1 MDLEGEPL
9 KYHIDTIPIWDAYHE
24 ETECPLCFLETRSED
39 GYVDS
44 FLGGSVMEP
53 STRIEVNEKG
63 FCQNHFKMLYD
74 AQNRLGLAL
83 ITHTYLRE
91 TFSEMKERMERLK
104 KRPTAGRQSIFS
116 RRASKDSPIEE
127 FANWLDEKVDTCI
140 ICERIDY
147 TLHRYAYTIVYL
159 WDSDP
164 KFRDTFKA
172 SKGFC
177 MSHLSLILSM
187 AGEYLNNKKQV
198 AFLDDLIPVQI
209 ENMDR
214 LDGELL
220 WFTQKFDYR
229 NQDKP
234 WGTSKDALPRA
245 IEKLAT
251 IDVEREKKEK

>member
-1 MDLEGEPL
+1 M
-9 KYHIDTIPIWDAYHE
+9 KYHIDTIPIWDAYHKE
-24 ETECPLCFLETRSED
+24 EECPLCLLKATSED
-39 GYVDS
+39 GYIDS

-63 FCQNHFKMLYD
+63 FCSNHFQMLYD

-83 ITHTYLRE
+83 ISHTYLKE
-91 TFSEMKERMERLK
+91 TFAEMRKYMEKLQK
-104 KRPTAGRQSIFS
+104 SGPGGRQSIFS
-116 RRASKDSPIEE
+116 KSTRPIDE
-127 FANWLDEKVDTCI
+127 FADWLNEKVDTCI
-140 ICERIDY
+140 VCERLDY
-147 TLHRYAYTIVYL
+147 TLKRYAYTIVYL

-164 KFRDTFKA
+164 KFRDEFKA

-177 MSHLSLILSM
+177 MPHLALILSM
-187 AGEYLNNKKQV
+187 ASESLNNKKQE
-198 AFLDDLIPVQI
+198 AFLDDLIPLQL

-234 WGTSKDALPRA
+234 WGTSKDALPRV
-245 IEKLAT
+245 IGKLT
-251 IDVEREKKEK
+251 GIDVEAE